1 MKRLFIILVLL
12 LLAGRGSAQ
21 SLQPVDMPFNIQ
33 FTPLGDSPPAAAGL
47 FGSAS
52 YYRLKSSFFPG
63 LPAYTNHL
71 EVDILLPAAPLA
83 TWIYEK
89 QANGLFTPV
98 VEVTN
103 LIDDGGGL
111 FSLNPFF
118 TLTTNQ
124 IHSLVAGNWF
134 VGVDFGASN
143 YLGNLA
149 PQYDF
154 ATGPQAMMVFPP
166 LANGFVSD
174 GYQLIAPDNRKIKV
188 VLDGSHCR
196 DPFYLP
202 MEYNW
207 QGWAGY
213 TMDGTP
219 VFTATNMMA
228 TNVFAVGS
236 YTIQLQA
243 NDVIHDGQ
251 PFYFYVVVQTAAQAV
266 SGIIENLKYSAVP
279 PNKQALMVGV
289 LTRAARAFKQG
300 EMGSGVNSL
309 KEFERLVKKLNFD
322 SRSTAYFLKVA
333 QDIIDALKP
342 PAH

>member
-1 MKRLFIILVLL
+1 MKQLFASLVLIL
-12 LLAGRGSAQ
+12 RAGRGNAQ

-33 FTPLGDSPPAAAGL
+33 FTPLGDSPPAASGL
-47 FGSAS
+47 LGYAS
-52 YYRLKSSFFPG
+52 YYRFKASLFSG
-63 LPAYTNHL
+63 LPAYTNDL
-71 EVDILLPAAPLA
+71 EIQILLPTAPLA

-111 FSLNPFF
+111 FSLNPLF

-143 YLGNLA
+143 YLGNIA

-154 ATGPQAMMVFPP
+154 ATGPKAMMVFPP
-166 LANGFVSD
+166 LANGFISD
-174 GYQLIAPDNRKIKV
+174 TYQLIAPDNRKIKM
-188 VLDGSHCR
+188 VLDGSHCQ

-202 MEYNW
+202 MEYTW

-213 TMDGTP
+213 TMNGTP

-228 TNVFAVGS
+228 TNVFAVGF

-243 NDVIHDGQ
+243 NDVIHNGQ
-251 PFYFYVVVQTAAQAV
+251 PFYFYVVVQTAEQAV
-266 SGIIENLKYSAVP
+266 KGIIANLKKSAMP
-279 PNKQALMVGV
+279 ANKQALMIGV
-289 LTRAARAFKQG
+289 LTKAARAFKQG
-300 EMGSGVNSL
+300 RMDFGVNTL
-309 KEFERLVKKLNFD
+309 KDFERLVKNLRFD

-342 PAH
+342 TAH